1 MTYLSFFGVIKNKK
15 EMDTNQD
22 LEKQRLDLEKQ
33 ENNA

>member
-22 LEKQRLDLEKQ
+22 LEKQ